1 MFRNIYETLS
11 VFALLIVGIVLIM
24 ISIITISFVGTVLL
38 QIFVPGMPD
47 NIQLDGAES
56 IIIQIL
62 VAMLLVYGLYRLASW
77 LRGLFRKQ

>member
-11 VFALLIVGIVLIM
+11 IFALLIVGIVLIM

-62 VAMLLVYGLYRLASW
+62 VAMLLVYGLYRLALL

>member
-11 VFALLIVGIVLIM
+11 VFALLIVGIVMIM

-62 VAMLLVYGLYRLASW
+62 VAMLLVYGLYRLA
-77 LRGLFRKQ
+77 LLLKGLFRKQ